1 MDKLLFLQGR
11 DIPRCRCHSRVSLE
25 LVEVELI
32 SLSLP
37 PLSPLFYPLLLP
49 VPSLVTVIQTQRPR
63 FWWCQVRTM
72 QSAFGS
78 RFSLDDDGW
87 VRSSLPYLGSTGSYF
102 SPMAFSGCFLPPP
115 SLYPLRRQDDPYDTA
130 SFILDFLKSRAR
142 YNKEEKKKCLGCSV
156 VWDITHWRFRCI
168 MFAILV
174 YPPPSFTLP
183 YPVPCLFFLVVD
195 LQNADII
202 HTDFLNEVQ
211 RVLG

>member
-1 MDKLLFLQGR
+1 MDQLLFLQGR

-37 PLSPLFYPLLLP
+37 PLSPLFHPLLLP

-63 FWWCQVRTM
+63 FWWCRVRTM

-130 SFILDFLKSRAR
+130 SFILDFLIPRTIQQR
-142 YNKEEKKKCLGCSV
+142 RKKKMPWLFSCLGY
-156 VWDITHWRFRCI
+156 H
-168 MFAILV
+168 
-174 YPPPSFTLP
+174 TLEISMH
-183 YPVPCLFFLVVD
+183 YVCHPCLSPLP
-195 LQNADII
+195 LLPC
-202 HTDFLNEVQ
+202 HTLS
-211 RVLG
+211 RVSFSWWWIYRMLISSIQTF

>member
-1 MDKLLFLQGR
+1 MDQLLFLQGR

-63 FWWCQVRTM
+63 FWWCRVRTM

-142 YNKEEKKKCLGCSV
+142 YNKEEKKKIPWLFSFFGILHVGDFDALCL
-156 VWDITHWRFRCI
+156 
-168 MFAILV
+168 
-174 YPPPSFTLP
+174 PSLSIPLPLLPCHTLSRVSFSWWWI
-183 YPVPCLFFLVVD
+183 YRMLISFL
-195 LQNADII
+195 Q
-202 HTDFLNEVQ
+202 TF
-211 RVLG
+211 